1 VLLELRPDDLLAGR
15 YRITRHIGHGGFSQ
29 VFEAIDQELDET
41 FAIKVL
47 AAHGRKHRA
56 VERMRREVRLA
67 RDLRHPNIVRVFD
80 LVESDG
86 LRFLVMELVQ
96 GRTLNALIE
105 EVGPLPVARMH
116 ELIRELTSALAA
128 VHTAGIVHRDLKPQN
143 IMLTEQG
150 RVKLLDFGLA
160 RASGLTGLTGS
171 GEMLGTPD
179 YISPEQVAGHQADSR
194 SDVYSLGLIGWE
206 LLVGRPPFSGDKP
219 LAVALQHVQSRVP
232 PLSDALP
239 QAPPAVSQLVQRMT
253 DPEPARRPASARE
266 VLAELE
272 RLQPKDLIA
281 IATTRAGR
289 RRLWLGTAA
298 LIAVAAVVGL
308 VVTPRLQPIP
318 TGTADPWADGV
329 LEMTVMSRPVT
340 AVVGGELFLEA
351 LGEAVGERLASD
363 QIRVR
368 AVAPAFL
375 DDLPRLDMLGFEQL
389 LELSLDTELTPRGR
403 IYRVQAR
410 LLEPA
415 TGRIVWQ
422 QAVADLAALD
432 FAGVEVVS
440 SQLADSYLESTADT
454 Q

>member
-29 VFEAIDQELDET
+29 VFEALDQELDEKI
-41 FAIKVL
+41 ALKVL
-47 AAHGRKHRA
+47 VARGQKRRV

-96 GRTLNALIE
+96 GKTLKALIE
-105 EVGPLPVARMH
+105 EQGPLPVPRMY
-116 ELIRELTSALAA
+116 ELIRELTSAMAA

-143 IMLTEQG
+143 IMLSDQN
-150 RVKLLDFGLA
+150 RIKLLDFGLA

-179 YISPEQVAGHQADSR
+179 YISPEQVSGHQADSR
-194 SDVYSLGLIGWE
+194 SDIYSLGLIGWE

-232 PLSDALP
+232 PLTDALP
-239 QAPPAVSQLVQRMT
+239 LAPPAVSQLVLRMT
-253 DPEPARRPASARE
+253 DPEPARRPASASE

-272 RLQPKDLIA
+272 RLQPRDLIA
-281 IATTRAGR
+281 VDSARAGR
-289 RRLWLGTAA
+289 RWLWLGTAA
-298 LIAVAAVVGL
+298 LTAVVAVVGL
-308 VVTPRLQPIP
+308 IITPRPRPVP
-318 TGTADPWADGV
+318 TGATDPWADGV
-329 LEMTVMSRPVT
+329 VEMTVMSRPVT
-340 AVVGGELFLEA
+340 GVVGGELFLEA
-351 LGEAVGERLASD
+351 LGEAVGERLAD
-363 QIRVR
+363 EQIRVR
-368 AVAPAFL
+368 AVDPGFL
-375 DDLPRLDMLGFEQL
+375 DDLARLDLLGFEQL
-389 LELSLDTELTPRGR
+389 LELSLETELTPQGR

-415 TGRIVWQ
+415 SGRIIWQ
-422 QAVADLAALD
+422 QAVADLTTLD

-440 SQLADSYLESTADT
+440 SRLAESYRQLE